1 MGGPVG
7 FGELNR
13 RARALVRSLDADVGI
28 PRPLDVP
35 ELLAG
40 LARHRGRPI
49 DLFATVN
56 TAGGPCGMWLRQP
69 DRDVIVH
76 AADTSPLHQAH
87 IVLHEIGHMIA
98 DHPGTCCL
106 PLDLVRRILP
116 GAGATLVGHLFARST
131 YATDEER
138 EAELVA
144 SLIGSAALGSARGSA
159 ASGTGPG
166 RRDRAPSDLWMEETF
181 GA

>member
-1 MGGPVG
+1 M
-7 FGELNR
+7 NR
-13 RARALVRSLDADVGI
+13 RARSLVRALDADVGI

-49 DLFATVN
+49 DLFASSN
-56 TAGGPCGMWLRQP
+56 TAGGPCGMWLRQA

-98 DHPGTCCL
+98 DHRGACCL
-106 PLDLVRRILP
+106 PLELARRILP
-116 GAGATLVGHLFARST
+116 DTSATLVGHLFARST

-138 EAELVA
+138 EAELIA
-144 SLIGSAALGSARGSA
+144 SLIGSAALGARR
-159 ASGTGPG
+159 AS
-166 RRDRAPSDLWMEETF
+166 RDRAPADLWMEESF